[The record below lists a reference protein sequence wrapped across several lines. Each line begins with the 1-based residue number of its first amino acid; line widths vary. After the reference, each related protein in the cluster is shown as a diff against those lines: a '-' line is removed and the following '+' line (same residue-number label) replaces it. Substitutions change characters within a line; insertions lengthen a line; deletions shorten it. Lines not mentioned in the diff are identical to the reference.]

1 LRDSRIAGCR
11 RDVPGSSF
19 CRSLEFLMHFAAGLS
34 RRLRPILIFL
44 LPAFIVNPVIAGDD
58 SRTLPVIPAGV
69 DLQSNGKT
77 PQY

>member
-1 LRDSRIAGCR
+1 
-11 RDVPGSSF
+11 
-19 CRSLEFLMHFAAGLS
+19 MHFAAGLS
-34 RRLRPILIFL
+34 RRLMPILIFL